1 MPFLVTWRRL
11 FIAIAAIGAGGLLF
25 AWSGLFN
32 IAASGGHW
40 AITDWFLHWV
50 MQNSVRTYSMTI
62 ETPDLSNAG
71 LVHRG
76 AGHYETGCAPCHGSP
91 SDPQD
96 LSVAQATPPPPTLNH
111 VNEKWQPKH
120 LFWIVKHGIKYT
132 GMPAWVALKREDE
145 IWAMVAF
152 LREQPSMSAEG
163 YRELAFGDVKI
174 QQMQGDSAEKLLSD
188 CARCHGRDG
197 AGRDNDAFPLIG
209 GQSEAYL
216 SDALLA
222 YANGSRHSGMMQPA
236 ARRGTASDLAVVASH
251 YASQRSAA
259 TKQALDPALVT
270 AGERI
275 ARDGIPGEGVPACLT
290 CHGAVPRLRNP
301 SLPRLDGQ
309 HATYLLSQLLAWK
322 NGGRGGGPYEHLM
335 RAIAQRLSDDEA
347 VAASQYFASQ
357 PAMGTHR

>member
-11 FIAIAAIGAGGLLF
+11 VIAIAALGAGGLLF
-25 AWSGLFN
+25 AWSGLLSV
-32 IAASGGHW
+32 AASSGHW

-62 ETPDLSNAG
+62 ETPDLSNPG

-91 SDPQD
+91 AEPQD

-111 VNEKWQPKH
+111 VNQKWEPKH
-120 LFWIVKHGIKYT
+120 LFWIVRHGIKFT
-132 GMPAWVALKREDE
+132 GMPAWVALQREDE

-152 LREQPSMSAEG
+152 LREQPSMSAER
-163 YRELAFGDVKI
+163 YRELAYGDVRI
-174 QQMQGDSAEKLLSD
+174 MQVQGDSVEKLLSD

-209 GQSEAYL
+209 GQDEAYL
-216 SDALLA
+216 RDALRA
-222 YANGSRHSGMMQPA
+222 YANGTRHSGIMQPA
-236 ARRGTASDLAVVASH
+236 ARRGPEADLAVVANH

-259 TKQALDPALVT
+259 TKKVLNPALVS

-275 ARDGIPGEGVPACLT
+275 AHDGIPGEGVPACLT
-290 CHGAVPRLRNP
+290 CHGATARLRNARF
-301 SLPRLDGQ
+301 PRLDGQ
-309 HATYLLSQLLAWK
+309 HTAYLAGQLHAWRA
-322 NGGRGGGPYEHLM
+322 GARGGGPYGHFMET
-335 RAIAQRLSDDEA
+335 IASRLNKHEIDA
-347 VAASQYFASQ
+347 VSQYFASR
-357 PAMGTHR
+357 PASR